1 MTQAMQQLAMT
12 YRGQAT
18 ALLGQPDQIVLTTQ
32 HIEGLPTAVYRIQTD
47 SAALQINVQALP
59 CGVTACTQLADQLWL
74 AGSDGQ
80 LYQTDLSGQ
89 QAVHAHPLPS
99 LDIEQ
104 GQAPILAITV
114 LANQY
119 LVLLQAQRLSW
130 FDPQT
135 SRLQHLPLDQ
145 SATVCASSDDGQWLV
160 VGFASGQIASFFWQ
174 DDQLQPSAQAEIH
187 QGAVTA
193 LCFAHQQQRFYSAGQ
208 DRKLYSTHVQGELQA
223 LDKGKNSNHT
233 GVIHALLST
242 PDRLYSAADDQS
254 VKSWPEAGG
263 QPNTCKQNLVSMRQ
277 IALNHWQDKPCVV
290 VTGTDH
296 SLRWIALDTEGKL
309 GDVLLVVRDGYHW
322 AKYTFDDQ
330 QHPEEM
336 PRAIAL
342 LQQYDDQPAIQQLEQ
357 TLNQSKDKALRLK
370 LTDALIQAKH
380 PKANLAVFKL
390 LKDKQHAEVR
400 ETAFNALQARAH
412 LAIDPLQHVIDALA
426 TGDLALGRLALNAL
440 ALSAQQPQAPQ
451 HKRAEQ
457 LLIHAL
463 QQHPQ
468 DEVQALALHLLEG
481 CYPADQPRAS
491 LLALASANVFTQRAG
506 LIRLYQRDLLTLPT
520 VKPQILRLQQHAD
533 HRLRHTAFWVAVLA
547 QPRLAE
553 ALQVRDHAFTRPI
566 RELANFVL
574 IADQYRNATPSSDPK
589 SEQKPEKNQPIRP
602 SAAVGVD
609 VAPLLYAMVSPYADL
624 SLAASYALA
633 LFEDQRAFGLLMQL
647 AQEKDADIRRGV
659 AQALAYLK
667 LSEATP
673 ILLSL
678 LHDRDSMVRDQA
690 FSSLAQ
696 IETDAL
702 TWIEHGLQS
711 PHEDIHRRALKRL
724 LELLAAQPHDPA
736 ALQQLQQVLNDPHAA
751 IRAEA
756 MKACLNRQ
764 LSGSA
769 ELSLAATLRLLL
781 SSQHADVHQEALN
794 EWMAKPNDPS
804 SAALL
809 SLLLDDPF
817 ASIRQQTLSFAL
829 KEKKR
834 FDKLA
839 VLTAATQSSFVD
851 TRRAGL
857 QEILRQPLAQF
868 QPLLVARLADPQAEL
883 RAEALHAL
891 VALDQAAPLE
901 QALSSPFADIQL
913 AAAQVCAKHGD
924 MRAATV
930 FEQFLTAQRPETAAE
945 QALWQ
950 QRVLAALEGLATLSA
965 ADYFEQ
971 VLAWV
976 QPNSIDQRGQSIDAE
991 IATQAAKT
999 LPWLSQPKHAE
1010 DLAALLTDERALV
1023 RQRAALGLALLGDQ
1037 RALTVL
1043 DDPKQQAGFSS
1054 VERRLAYLNLGRI
1067 TSAFVVT
1074 GTQSEQALCISQ
1086 WLLMFAQDL
1095 LQAPYNAPLSRLA
1108 LAQAN
1113 LPNSQPLQFQAAG
1126 FLSVA
1131 ADPTQRW
1138 QYLLDEL
1145 NQAVEFTDQAD
1156 RWTFGLTDLQGLLA
1170 MLLYGEQPAQARLW
1184 QLVQRLDDGISYPK
1198 WLAAY
1203 RVYQQR
1209 YAAALAQAWQRAQP
1223 ALQQQPNTAQQTEW
1237 QTMAFGS
1244 YVGLIRNKATP
1255 LNLRQRAMTRLLQLA
1270 QQQPA
1275 LNAGSQL
1282 VLTTLLDHS
1291 TQKIRL
1297 QAFDALI
1304 ALGMPS
1310 AALAELATDSQYTDV
1325 QQHGM
1330 QLLLSELEPAQAQQ
1344 RLLNL
1349 LQTEN
1354 ATLAEQVW
1362 QVLCKQLGLAEAA
1375 PAALQANVRPL
1386 RRQVLREL
1394 SADSNLLA
1402 QQPALLFSAINND
1415 DRETA
1420 YLAGRLLVEQQHPQ
1434 ALGALQQLFL
1444 GSSRDTE
1451 QAQLLQLTRKL
1462 PQDAA
1467 ANWLLSMLD
1476 NPQRLVKPEQ
1486 IYQWLG
1492 QMRRA
1497 VVAPALL
1504 AQLSLPQ
1511 AKRKAIRDALLMIS
1525 GHDQPILDPDDQL
1538 ADQTWL
1544 ARQHPR
1550 DNQLLIDL
1558 FTRLINLQ
1566 ESALAAALLPALTW
1580 LKTPAAD
1587 SALLSASSKIN
1598 AEQLPNLIRSI
1609 GQRAEKRQGNPQAL
1623 RQHLAHKQPDIQ
1635 FLAAEGLAR
1644 AGHAEGLS
1652 VLLAAIDYQDR
1663 LALRIRAVQA
1673 LGMLAD
1679 QRAFDRLLK
1688 LAQEDGHALQAAAIE
1703 ALGQLGNGEHA
1714 QKILKILQSQLA
1726 NTAIYDSRYLSI
1738 LRGLRWL
1745 NHLDAWRLIHQTIE
1759 QHCQQDESCAEAI
1772 RLLQHGDSPA
1782 SRDVLLQIL
1791 RHSQDEDN
1799 LHAAYQTA
1807 QQLWGCANDQTYP
1820 YDEAYLQGFAPDFE
1834 PFDLEQAEPLSLK
1847 RVVQHA
1853 STAQLLH
1860 LLSGQ
1865 LASDAETQAK
1875 IRAQLRQALLQRR
1888 EVTDQQILTT
1898 LQQSDATLVEI
1909 AAHWLAQKTNLNP
1922 ILSTGL
1928 AERLSQSIA
1937 DWQQLEQQSH
1947 LPTATAQTQ
1956 RDLLDQQTALQA
1968 LLWSLVIHRQPHP
1981 AVGLLLGQTDSATQ
1995 GLWSKW
2001 RTQIQQMF
2009 SASTQE
2015 ISALISQ
2022 KIYAPLQ
2029 QTLLMGMLTQRADHS
2044 TVGLPEPWLDWVNH
2058 FAQQQVAELR
2068 ELAQSVLQQHQ
2079 PQHRAK
2085 QQGDLAQLD
2094 LQQPEQ
2100 RLHAMQQLEQQARV
2114 LPELIAVQDVST
2126 LQQIAQDAQL
2136 ADHVRLGAIEGLAKI
2151 PTTAA
2156 QQALQQLSRGLA
2168 PADEDLQ
2175 SAAYRALR
2183 RLGRWMDKQKTKSST
2198 TGASV

>member
-1 MTQAMQQLAMT
+1 
-12 YRGQAT
+12 
-18 ALLGQPDQIVLTTQ
+18 
-32 HIEGLPTAVYRIQTD
+32 
-47 SAALQINVQALP
+47 
-59 CGVTACTQLADQLWL
+59 
-74 AGSDGQ
+74 
-80 LYQTDLSGQ
+80 
-89 QAVHAHPLPS
+89 
-99 LDIEQ
+99 
-104 GQAPILAITV
+104 
-114 LANQY
+114 
-119 LVLLQAQRLSW
+119 
-130 FDPQT
+130 
-135 SRLQHLPLDQ
+135 
-145 SATVCASSDDGQWLV
+145 
-160 VGFASGQIASFFWQ
+160 
-174 DDQLQPSAQAEIH
+174 
-187 QGAVTA
+187 
-193 LCFAHQQQRFYSAGQ
+193 
-208 DRKLYSTHVQGELQA
+208 
-223 LDKGKNSNHT
+223 
-233 GVIHALLST
+233 
-242 PDRLYSAADDQS
+242 
-254 VKSWPEAGG
+254 
-263 QPNTCKQNLVSMRQ
+263 
-277 IALNHWQDKPCVV
+277 
-290 VTGTDH
+290 
-296 SLRWIALDTEGKL
+296 
-309 GDVLLVVRDGYHW
+309 
-322 AKYTFDDQ
+322 
-330 QHPEEM
+330 
-336 PRAIAL
+336 
-342 LQQYDDQPAIQQLEQ
+342 
-357 TLNQSKDKALRLK
+357 
-370 LTDALIQAKH
+370 
-380 PKANLAVFKL
+380 
-390 LKDKQHAEVR
+390 
-400 ETAFNALQARAH
+400 
-412 LAIDPLQHVIDALA
+412 
-426 TGDLALGRLALNAL
+426 
-440 ALSAQQPQAPQ
+440 
-451 HKRAEQ
+451 
-457 LLIHAL
+457 
-463 QQHPQ
+463 
-468 DEVQALALHLLEG
+468 
-481 CYPADQPRAS
+481 
-491 LLALASANVFTQRAG
+491 
-506 LIRLYQRDLLTLPT
+506 
-520 VKPQILRLQQHAD
+520 
-533 HRLRHTAFWVAVLA
+533 
-547 QPRLAE
+547 
-553 ALQVRDHAFTRPI
+553 
-566 RELANFVL
+566 
-574 IADQYRNATPSSDPK
+574 
-589 SEQKPEKNQPIRP
+589 
-602 SAAVGVD
+602 
-609 VAPLLYAMVSPYADL
+609 
-624 SLAASYALA
+624 
-633 LFEDQRAFGLLMQL
+633 
-647 AQEKDADIRRGV
+647 
-659 AQALAYLK
+659 
-667 LSEATP
+667 
-673 ILLSL
+673 
-678 LHDRDSMVRDQA
+678 
-690 FSSLAQ
+690 
-696 IETDAL
+696 
-702 TWIEHGLQS
+702 
-711 PHEDIHRRALKRL
+711 
-724 LELLAAQPHDPA
+724 
-736 ALQQLQQVLNDPHAA
+736 
-751 IRAEA
+751 
-756 MKACLNRQ
+756 
-764 LSGSA
+764 
-769 ELSLAATLRLLL
+769 
-781 SSQHADVHQEALN
+781 
-794 EWMAKPNDPS
+794 
-804 SAALL
+804 
-809 SLLLDDPF
+809 
-817 ASIRQQTLSFAL
+817 
-829 KEKKR
+829 
-834 FDKLA
+834 A

-883 RAEALHAL
+883 RAEALQAL
-891 VALDQAAPLE
+891 VDLDQAAPLE
-901 QALSSPFADIQL
+901 QALEHALSSPFADIQL

-930 FEQFLTAQRPETAAE
+930 FEQFFAAQRPETAAE

-950 QRVLAALEGLATLSA
+950 QRVLAALEGVATLSA
-965 ADYFEQ
+965 TDYFEP

-976 QPNSIDQRGQSIDAE
+976 QPNSVDQRGQPIDAE
-991 IATQAAKT
+991 IVTQAAKT
-999 LPWLSQPKHAE
+999 LPWLSQPNHAA

-1023 RQRAALGLALLGDQ
+1023 RQRAAFGLALLGDQ

-1054 VERRLAYLNLGRI
+1054 VERRLAYLSLGRI
-1067 TSAFVVT
+1067 TSAFAVT
-1074 GTQSEQALCISQ
+1074 GTQSEQTLCISQ

-1095 LQAPYNAPLSRLA
+1095 LQDPRNAPLSRLA

-1131 ADPTQRW
+1131 ADPAQRW

-1145 NQAVEFTDQAD
+1145 NQAVDFTDQVD
-1156 RWTFGLTDLQGLLA
+1156 RWAFGLTDLQGLLA

-1198 WLAAY
+1198 WLAVY

-1209 YAAALAQAWQRAQP
+1209 YAAALAQAWQWTQP
-1223 ALQQQPNTAQQTEW
+1223 ALQQQPSPAQQTEW
-1237 QTMAFGS
+1237 QIMAFGS

-1255 LNLRQRAMTRLLQLA
+1255 LNLRQRAMTRLLQLV

-1275 LNAGSQL
+1275 LNAGAQL
-1282 VLTTLLDHS
+1282 VLTTLFDHS
-1291 TQKIRL
+1291 TQKIRM

-1310 AALAELATDSQYTDV
+1310 AELAALATESQHTDL

-1344 RLLNL
+1344 RLFNL

-1354 ATLAEQVW
+1354 TTLAEQVW
-1362 QVLCKQLGLAEAA
+1362 QVLRQQLGLAQAA
-1375 PAALQANVRPL
+1375 VAALQANVRPL

-1394 SADSNLLA
+1394 SADRNLLA
-1402 QQPALLFSAINND
+1402 QQPTLLLSAIDND

-1420 YLAGRLLVEQQHPQ
+1420 CLAGQLLVEQQHPQ
-1434 ALGALQQLFL
+1434 ALGVLQQLFL

-1451 QAQLLQLTRKL
+1451 QAQLLQWAQQL

-1467 ANWLLSMLD
+1467 ANWLLSLLD
-1476 NPQRLVKPEQ
+1476 HPQCLVKPEF
-1486 IYQWLG
+1486 IYQGIG
-1492 QMRRA
+1492 QMRRV

-1511 AKRKAIRDALLMIS
+1511 AKRKAIRDAVLMIS

-1544 ARQHPR
+1544 TRQHPR
-1550 DNQLLIDL
+1550 DDQLLIDL

-1566 ESALAAALLPALTW
+1566 ESALAAGLLPALTW
-1580 LKTPAAD
+1580 LKTTAPD

-1623 RQHLAHKQPDIQ
+1623 QQHLAHKQPDIQ

-1688 LAQEDGHALQAAAIE
+1688 LAQDDGHALQAAAIE

-1726 NTAIYDSRYLSI
+1726 NTAMYDSRYLSI

-1791 RHSQDEDN
+1791 RNSQDEDN
-1799 LHAAYQTA
+1799 LQAAYQTA
-1807 QQLWGCANDQTYP
+1807 QQLWGCANDQAYP

-1847 RVVQHA
+1847 RVVLYA
-1853 STAQLLH
+1853 STAQLLQ

-1865 LASDAETQAK
+1865 LASDADTQAK
-1875 IRAQLRQALLQRR
+1875 IRGQLRQALLQRR
-1888 EVTDQQILTT
+1888 EVTDAQILAT

-1909 AAHWLAQKTNLNP
+1909 AAHWLAQKTNLNSTL
-1922 ILSTGL
+1922 ITGL
-1928 AERLSQSIA
+1928 AERLSQSMA

-1956 RDLLDQQTALQA
+1956 HDLSAEQTALQA
-1968 LLWSLVIHRQPHP
+1968 LLWSLVVHRQSHP
-1981 AVGLLLGQTDSATQ
+1981 AVALLLGQTDSATQ

-2001 RTQIQQMF
+2001 RTQIQQLF
-2009 SASTQE
+2009 ATTPTLD
-2015 ISALISQ
+2015 IRALMSQ
-2022 KIYAPLQ
+2022 KIYAPFQ

-2044 TVGLPEPWLDWVNH
+2044 TGSLPEPWLDWVSH

-2079 PQHRAK
+2079 PQHQS
-2085 QQGDLAQLD
+2085 QQQSDLAQLD
-2094 LQQPEQ
+2094 LQQPEH

-2114 LPELIAVQDVST
+2114 LPQLIAVQDVST
-2126 LQQIAQDAQL
+2126 LQQIAQDVQL

>member
-18 ALLGQPDQIVLTTQ
+18 ALIGQPNQVVLTTQ
-32 HIEGLPTAVYRIQTD
+32 HIEGLPTAAYRIQTD
-47 SAALQINVQALP
+47 SAALQIHVQALP
-59 CGVTACTQLADQLWL
+59 CGVTACTQLADRLWL

-80 LYQTDLSGQ
+80 LYHTDLKGQ
-89 QAVHAHPLPS
+89 QAIHAYPLPS

-104 GQAPILAITV
+104 GHAPILAITV

-135 SRLQHLPLDQ
+135 ARLQHLPLSQ
-145 SATVCASSDDGQWLV
+145 SAAVCASSDDGQWLV

-174 DDQLQPSAQAEIH
+174 NDQLQPSAQAEIH

-208 DRKLYSTHVQGELQA
+208 DRKLYSTHVQGELEA

-277 IALNHWQDKPCVV
+277 LALNHWQDKPCVV

-322 AKYTFDDQ
+322 AKYSLDDQ

-342 LQQYDDQPAIQQLEQ
+342 LQQYDDQPAIQQLDQ

-370 LTDALIQAKH
+370 ITDALIQAKH

-400 ETAFNALQARAH
+400 ETAFAALQARAH

-440 ALSAQQPQAPQ
+440 VLIAQQPQAPQ

-468 DEVQALALHLLEG
+468 DEVQVLALHLLEG
-481 CYPADQPRAS
+481 CYPADQPKAS

-520 VKPQILRLQQHAD
+520 VKPQVVRLQQHAD

-553 ALQVRDHAFTRPI
+553 ALQVRDHAFTRPM

-574 IADQYRNATPSSDPK
+574 IADQHHNATQSSDPK
-589 SEQKPEKNQPIRP
+589 SAQKPEKSQPIQP
-602 SAAVGVD
+602 AAAVGVD
-609 VAPLLYAMVSPYADL
+609 VAPLLYAMVSSYADL

-633 LFEDQRAFGLLMQL
+633 LFQDQRAFGLLMQL

-659 AQALAYLK
+659 AQALAYLN

-696 IETDAL
+696 IQTDAL

-724 LELLAAQPHDPA
+724 LELLAAQPQDPA

-809 SLLLDDPF
+809 PLLLDDPF

-883 RAEALHAL
+883 RAEALQAL
-891 VALDQAAPLE
+891 VDLDQAASLE

-950 QRVLAALEGLATLSA
+950 QRVLAALEGVATLSA

-976 QPNSIDQRGQSIDAE
+976 QPNVVDRRGLPIDAE
-991 IATQAAKT
+991 IATQAAKI
-999 LPWLSQPKHAE
+999 LPWLSQPKHAA

-1023 RQRAALGLALLGDQ
+1023 RQRAAFGLALLGDQ

-1054 VERRLAYLNLGRI
+1054 VERRLAYFNLGRI
-1067 TSAFVVT
+1067 NQAFAVA
-1074 GTQSEQALCISQ
+1074 GTQSEQTLCISQ

-1095 LQAPYNAPLSRLA
+1095 LQDPRNAPLSRLA

-1131 ADPTQRW
+1131 ADPAQRW

-1145 NQAVEFTDQAD
+1145 NQSVEFSDQAD
-1156 RWTFGLTDLQGLLA
+1156 RWAFGLNDLQGLLA

-1184 QLVQRLDDGISYPK
+1184 QLVQRLDDGSSYPK

-1223 ALQQQPNTAQQTEW
+1223 ALQQQPSTAQQTEW

-1275 LNAGSQL
+1275 LNAGAQL
-1282 VLTTLLDHS
+1282 VLTTLFDHS
-1291 TQKIRL
+1291 TQKVRM

-1310 AALAELATDSQYTDV
+1310 ADLAALAADSQHTDL

-1330 QLLLSELEPAQAQQ
+1330 QLLLSQLEPAQAQQ
-1344 RLLNL
+1344 RLFNL

-1362 QVLCKQLGLAEAA
+1362 QVLRQRLGLAQAA
-1375 PAALQANVRPL
+1375 VAALQANVRPL

-1394 SADSNLLA
+1394 SADRNLLA
-1402 QQPALLFSAINND
+1402 QQPALLLSAIDND

-1420 YLAGRLLVEQQHPQ
+1420 CLAGQLLVEQQHPQ
-1434 ALGALQQLFL
+1434 ALAALQQLFL

-1451 QAQLLQLTRKL
+1451 QAQLLQLAQQL
-1462 PQDAA
+1462 PQDAV
-1467 ANWLLSMLD
+1467 ANWLLSLLD
-1476 NPQRLVKPEQ
+1476 NPQCLVKPEF
-1486 IYQWLG
+1486 IYQALG
-1492 QMRRA
+1492 QMRR
-1497 VVAPALL
+1497 VEVAPALL

-1511 AKRKAIRDALLMIS
+1511 AKRKAIRDAVLMIS
-1525 GHDQPILDPDDQL
+1525 GHDQSILDPDDQL

-1550 DNQLLIDL
+1550 DDQLLMDL

-1580 LKTPAAD
+1580 LKTPAPD

-1652 VLLAAIDYQDR
+1652 ILLAAIDSQDR

-1688 LAQEDGHALQAAAIE
+1688 LAQDDGHALQAAAIE
-1703 ALGQLGNGEHA
+1703 ALGQLGDGEHA
-1714 QKILKILQSQLA
+1714 QKILKILQSQLT
-1726 NTAIYDSRYLSI
+1726 NTAMYDSRYLSI

-1745 NHLDAWRLIHQTIE
+1745 NQLDAWRLIHQTIE
-1759 QHCQQDESCAEAI
+1759 QHCQQYESCAEAI
-1772 RLLQHGDSPA
+1772 QLLQYGDSPA

-1791 RHSQDEDN
+1791 RNSQDEDN
-1799 LHAAYQTA
+1799 LQAAYQTA
-1807 QQLWGCANDQTYP
+1807 QQLWGCANDQVYP

-1834 PFDLEQAEPLSLK
+1834 PFDLEQAESLSLK

-1860 LLSGQ
+1860 LLSGH
-1865 LASDAETQAK
+1865 LASDDETQAK
-1875 IRAQLRQALLQRR
+1875 IRGQLRQALLQRR
-1888 EVTDQQILTT
+1888 EVTDEQILAT
-1898 LQQSDATLVEI
+1898 LQHSDATLVEI
-1909 AAHWLAQKTNLNP
+1909 AAHWLAQKTSLNP

-1928 AERLSQSIA
+1928 AERLSQSMA

-1956 RDLLDQQTALQA
+1956 HDLSVQHTALQA
-1968 LLWSLVIHRQPHP
+1968 LLWSLVVHRQPHP

-2001 RTQIQQMF
+2001 RTQIQQLFATTPTLDIRTLM
-2009 SASTQE
+2009 SR
-2015 ISALISQ
+2015 
-2022 KIYAPLQ
+2022 KIYTPFQ

-2044 TVGLPEPWLDWVNH
+2044 TVGLPEPWLDWVSH

-2079 PQHRAK
+2079 SQ

-2114 LPELIAVQDVST
+2114 LPQLIAVQDVLT

-2136 ADHVRLGAIEGLAKI
+2136 TDHVRLGAIEGLAKI
-2151 PTTAA
+2151 PTTTA